1 MLSINISMSFPFLN
15 VPSFFGGMVFSFCTP
30 WGNFPP
36 RNHFLSGSMNLLNF
50 WLMQKTFLWF
60 FFFSSK
66 RIAKNKAKFNTK
78 ENVYQHFE
86 RADTTTTWYL
96 TKFTT
101 NKKKK
106 KKKER
111 TGSPSIH
118 SAIHFA
124 LGFYFRSLMKC
135 TYFPNLKICLRLVID
150 NEKVESLLWLDYTKH
165 EILLKPFSLISNF
178 NHFTSSPSIYLQIF
192 INTKYS
198 R

>member
-1 MLSINISMSFPFLN
+1 MFLPSLEAWYSHSVLLEGIFHPGITSCLEAWICWISDLCRKLSF
-15 VPSFFGGMVFSFCTP
+15 V
-30 WGNFPP
+30 
-36 RNHFLSGSMNLLNF
+36 
-50 WLMQKTFLWF
+50 F
-60 FFFSSK
+60 FFPQK
-66 RIAKNKAKFNTK
+66 ELPRIRQSLTQKKMFTNILK
-78 ENVYQHFE
+78 E
-86 RADTTTTWYL
+86 L
-96 TKFTT
+96 TLQQLDIWQ
-101 NKKKK
+101 NSLQIKKKR
-106 KKKER
+106 KKER

-118 SAIHFA
+118 SAVHFA